1 MTPSMAQMTTI
12 FPQTQDVSVGVVG
25 GGGGGGVGC
34 LEREN
39 AVVMIKSFSNL
50 GGSKKRTIS

>member
-34 LEREN
+34 
-39 AVVMIKSFSNL
+39 
-50 GGSKKRTIS
+50 

>member
-12 FPQTQDVSVGVVG
+12 FPQAQDVSVGVV

>member
-25 GGGGGGVGC
+25 GG
-34 LEREN
+34 EE
-39 AVVMIKSFSNL
+39 L
-50 GGSKKRTIS
+50 GA

>member
-25 GGGGGGVGC
+25 GGGA
-34 LEREN
+34 EE
-39 AVVMIKSFSNL
+39 L
-50 GGSKKRTIS
+50 GA

>member
-25 GGGGGGVGC
+25 GGGGVGC

-39 AVVMIKSFSNL
+39 AVVMIKSLSNL

>member
-25 GGGGGGVGC
+25 GGGGGWGGGVGC

-39 AVVMIKSFSNL
+39 AVVMIK
-50 GGSKKRTIS
+50 